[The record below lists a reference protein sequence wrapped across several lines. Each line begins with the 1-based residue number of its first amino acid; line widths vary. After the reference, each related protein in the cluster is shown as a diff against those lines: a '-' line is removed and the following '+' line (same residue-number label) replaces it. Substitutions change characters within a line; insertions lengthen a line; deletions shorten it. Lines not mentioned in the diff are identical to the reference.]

1 MGNTSDTSASFVS
14 SVSKEHDIFM
24 GAVYSV
30 FCNKFSS
37 SHACL
42 LVVAVWCYAFVFALG
57 PLAEWGHYS
66 SEPYGTACCIDWHA
80 PNHELASLSY
90 IVCLFVFGYA
100 LPCTIIFLS
109 YTLILLTVRG
119 SRQAVQ
125 QHVSPQTK
133 TGNAH
138 ALIIKLS
145 VSVCIGFLTA
155 WTPYAVVAMWA
166 AFGDALLV
174 PPTAF
179 ALAALFAKSSTI
191 YNPLVYLLCKPN
203 FRKCLCKDSTS
214 LRLRISGG
222 SPQLDPRSYWGCNLP
237 RTTGSGQ
244 GNRSSNGQQQ
254 ECGAVGCHH
263 VDVPQRTACILVGPS
278 CTEVTL
284 NQDSTE
290 ILQVQEKK
298 RSFSSAWNHR
308 SKVTLTSAVTR
319 PQQLAPKG
327 GSLEQD
333 ATMMFYTQLF
343 TSKKGSL
350 AKIWL
355 AAHWERKL
363 TKAHIFD
370 CNLESTVKDIISPKM
385 KIGLRTSGHLLLG
398 VVRIYS
404 RKAKYLLSDCS
415 DALVKIKMAF
425 RPGQTDLPVEG
436 LEATVKAITLME
448 EFTDFDIQLPDPS
461 NIDMV
466 DAFALNQC
474 RNEEITIKEDFGNSF
489 FNLTDLD
496 TQSTHPG
503 LLDMSLRSFSHHA
516 DTFGDED
523 EGYDILDFLTDHE
536 QEREPLVLELT
547 DNENKVTLALD
558 NLQESDAEDARK
570 PVVSTTNITLLSNE
584 EEAFA
589 LEPVPITPTT
599 EKRKGSRKRKLI
611 VDGAKE
617 LTNEAIKD
625 QLSDYSDLV
634 APLDMAPPTRSLTKW
649 KESGA
654 ADTLLAQPCS
664 AVITPEINEVF
675 VKHIF
680 ERKHYITKDTEALR
694 QDGEEVDGDVSSLN
708 VESFSVTDSIVEPEI
723 THHTELTDPTLNI
736 EDQRE
741 NHEMDRSDFTH
752 PELPSQD
759 SLFVQRSHMEQES
772 TPLHTQSMLDSQDF
786 GEKRITRRAQK
797 LLGALQATQVSGNSD
812 SFFSLKALC
821 AGSTRPRAATTFV
834 CFLILKKEQALNLQQ
849 SAPYEDI
856 LITLN

>member
-1 MGNTSDTSASFVS
+1 
-14 SVSKEHDIFM
+14 
-24 GAVYSV
+24 
-30 FCNKFSS
+30 
-37 SHACL
+37 
-42 LVVAVWCYAFVFALG
+42 
-57 PLAEWGHYS
+57 
-66 SEPYGTACCIDWHA
+66 
-80 PNHELASLSY
+80 
-90 IVCLFVFGYA
+90 
-100 LPCTIIFLS
+100 
-109 YTLILLTVRG
+109 
-119 SRQAVQ
+119 
-125 QHVSPQTK
+125 
-133 TGNAH
+133 
-138 ALIIKLS
+138 
-145 VSVCIGFLTA
+145 
-155 WTPYAVVAMWA
+155 
-166 AFGDALLV
+166 
-174 PPTAF
+174 
-179 ALAALFAKSSTI
+179 
-191 YNPLVYLLCKPN
+191 
-203 FRKCLCKDSTS
+203 
-214 LRLRISGG
+214 
-222 SPQLDPRSYWGCNLP
+222 
-237 RTTGSGQ
+237 
-244 GNRSSNGQQQ
+244 
-254 ECGAVGCHH
+254 
-263 VDVPQRTACILVGPS
+263 
-278 CTEVTL
+278 
-284 NQDSTE
+284 
-290 ILQVQEKK
+290 
-298 RSFSSAWNHR
+298 
-308 SKVTLTSAVTR
+308 
-319 PQQLAPKG
+319 
-327 GSLEQD
+327 
-333 ATMMFYTQLF
+333 MMFYTQLF